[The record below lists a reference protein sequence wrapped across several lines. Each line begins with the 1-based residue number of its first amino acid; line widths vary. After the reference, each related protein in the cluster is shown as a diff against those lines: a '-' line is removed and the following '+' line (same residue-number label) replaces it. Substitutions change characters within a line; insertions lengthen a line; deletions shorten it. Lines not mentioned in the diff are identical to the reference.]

1 MGKTKV
7 FELAK
12 KLGLENKEMI
22 ERLHKAGIDAKSHQS
37 VLEEGDLK
45 KFEAAAQSDK
55 KVDEERISGGII
67 RRRRKDTAPEVEAAS
82 PVDLP
87 EAAVIPPVATPVVAP
102 PPPEV
107 TAVKAPVTEAVPP
120 VVEAVRA
127 TAETKVAPVVAGAQ
141 VASPPKVESAVR
153 DVPPAE
159 AATPKDTNKESA
171 PVVAA
176 ASSVSKTEVISPEAV
191 GDEKSGKHAP
201 VLHDMTQAEKHVP
214 GRARILGRVELPP
227 PVAPRRREEFINNGP
242 RPVRP
247 ADQAG
252 ARPADRRPPSPRPE
266 GGTARPPRPDG
277 APSRPAGPGGPSG
290 AGRPGGFTR
299 PGAPTGTGGPGSRPG
314 GPPRP
319 GGPGGAA
326 GRPGGGPSRPGMTP
340 PPAELFPGK
349 EQRNKKKSKGKTDYT
364 AGPTADGAGAKG
376 RVGRRDV
383 FEPDHGDRQR
393 RQKRSQKPVAKKTEL
408 TVSKAIKRI
417 IRISDAITVGELAK
431 RMGVKAND
439 LIKELMRQGTMV
451 TINHPLDFDTA
462 AILAA
467 DFQYEVENVA
477 FDEDTILDAAV
488 IKQTDVEEAEN
499 LQPRP
504 PVVTI
509 MGHVDH
515 GKTSLLDAIR
525 TANVTDGEAGG
536 ITQHIGAYD
545 VELNGRKITFLD
557 TPGHEAFTAMR
568 SRGAKVTDIVILV
581 VAADDGV
588 MPQTREAI
596 NHAKAAGVPIVVA
609 INKIDKPNINI
620 DRVKQELTEFGL
632 VSEDWGG
639 ETIFCEVSA
648 KQRTNLEQLLEML
661 LLQAEVLD
669 LKANPNKR
677 AKGTIVEARIDR
689 GRGPVATV
697 LVQEGTLKIGDPVV
711 SGLYYGRVRTMTD
724 DRGNR
729 LEAAGPSVPV
739 EVTGLTGVPGA
750 GDTFYAVEDE
760 RMARDVAQ
768 HREQKLREVELAK
781 HSKISLEQLYARIQE
796 GEAKE
801 LKVIIKGDVQGS
813 VEAVRDSLLKLST
826 EACRLVVIHTAVG
839 GIIESDITLAS
850 ASDAIVLGFN
860 IRPEAKAAALAESEG
875 VDIRL
880 YTIIYD
886 AVADIRN
893 AMEGLLEPTYRE
905 KPLGKAIVRDIFSI
919 TKIGTIAGSFVTD
932 GKIVRNAQVRLVR
945 DNIVVW
951 TGKLSSL
958 KRFKDDVREVA
969 SNYECGI
976 GLENYNDLK
985 VGDIVEAFEME
996 AIKTTL

>member
-45 KFEAAAQSDK
+45 KFEAAAQIDK
-55 KVDEERISGGII
+55 KVDEERLSGGII
-67 RRRRKDTAPEVEAAS
+67 RRRRKETVPEVVAAP

-87 EAAVIPPVATPVVAP
+87 AATVA
-102 PPPEV
+102 
-107 TAVKAPVTEAVPP
+107 
-120 VVEAVRA
+120 
-127 TAETKVAPVVAGAQ
+127 
-141 VASPPKVESAVR
+141 AS
-153 DVPPAE
+153 
-159 AATPKDTNKESA
+159 AATPDTPPPAVAKAATEEAAPPTAVVAKVTPEPASVSAEAKTAMPPKTGEVLPTAAAAPQGEKESA
-171 PVVAA
+171 PAVAA
-176 ASSVSKTEVISPEAV
+176 APPAAPATEVPVPAESA
-191 GDEKSGKHAP
+191 GATEKPVKHTP
-201 VLHDMTQAEKHVP
+201 VLHDMTQVEKHVP

-227 PVAPRRREEFINNGP
+227 PVAPHRREEFINNAP
-242 RPVRP
+242 RSPRP

-252 ARPADRRPPSPRPE
+252 ARPADRRPSSPRPE
-266 GGTARPPRPDG
+266 GAAARPPRPEG
-277 APSRPAGPGGPSG
+277 APSRPSGPGGPGGPSG
-290 AGRPGGFTR
+290 AGRPGGFSR
-299 PGAPTGTGGPGSRPG
+299 PGGPGGAGGPGSRPG

-326 GRPGGGPSRPGMTP
+326 GRPGGPSRPGMTP

-393 RQKRSQKPVAKKTEL
+393 RQKKSQKPVAKKTEL

-488 IKQTDVEEAEN
+488 IKQTDVEAAEN
-499 LQPRP
+499 LLPRP

-525 TANVTDGEAGG
+525 TANVTAGEAGG
-536 ITQHIGAYD
+536 IPQHIGAYD

-609 INKIDKPNINI
+609 INKIDKPGINI

-648 KQRTNLEQLLEML
+648 KQRTNLEQLLEMI

-729 LEAAGPSVPV
+729 LDAAGPSVPV

>member
-1 MGKTKV
+1 
-7 FELAK
+7 
-12 KLGLENKEMI
+12 
-22 ERLHKAGIDAKSHQS
+22 
-37 VLEEGDLK
+37 
-45 KFEAAAQSDK
+45 
-55 KVDEERISGGII
+55 
-67 RRRRKDTAPEVEAAS
+67 
-82 PVDLP
+82 
-87 EAAVIPPVATPVVAP
+87 
-102 PPPEV
+102 
-107 TAVKAPVTEAVPP
+107 
-120 VVEAVRA
+120 
-127 TAETKVAPVVAGAQ
+127 
-141 VASPPKVESAVR
+141 
-153 DVPPAE
+153 
-159 AATPKDTNKESA
+159 
-171 PVVAA
+171 
-176 ASSVSKTEVISPEAV
+176 
-191 GDEKSGKHAP
+191 
-201 VLHDMTQAEKHVP
+201 
-214 GRARILGRVELPP
+214 
-227 PVAPRRREEFINNGP
+227 
-242 RPVRP
+242 
-247 ADQAG
+247 
-252 ARPADRRPPSPRPE
+252 
-266 GGTARPPRPDG
+266 
-277 APSRPAGPGGPSG
+277 
-290 AGRPGGFTR
+290 
-299 PGAPTGTGGPGSRPG
+299 
-314 GPPRP
+314 
-319 GGPGGAA
+319 
-326 GRPGGGPSRPGMTP
+326 MTP

-349 EQRNKKKSKGKTDYT
+349 EQRNKKKSKGKSDYT
-364 AGPTADGAGAKG
+364 AGAVVDGAGAGKG
-376 RVGRRDV
+376 RLGRREV

-393 RQKRSQKPVAKKTEL
+393 RQKKAQKPVAKKTEL

-439 LIKELMRQGTMV
+439 LIKELMRQGSMV

-488 IKQTDVEEAEN
+488 IKQTEEEAAEN
-499 LQPRP
+499 LLPRP

-729 LEAAGPSVPV
+729 LDAAGPSVPV

-860 IRPEAKAAALAESEG
+860 IRPETKAAALAESEG

-919 TKIGTIAGSFVTD
+919 TKIGTIAGSFVTE

-945 DNIVVW
+945 DNVVVW

-958 KRFKDDVREVA
+958 KRFKDDAREVA

-996 AIKTTL
+996 AIKSIL